1 MEIKTISIQTLTP
14 SEGMYLTPKNREADQ
29 EPIMS
34 KKVINPQEEWVE
46 ISIEDGDAI
55 LTKWQAGQQIKKQQE
70 INA

>member
-1 MEIKTISIQTLTP
+1 METKTISIQILTP
-14 SEGMYLTPKNREADQ
+14 SEGMYLTRKNRDENQ

-55 LTKWQAGQQIKKQQE
+55 VAKWQAEQQIKMK
-70 INA
+70 